1 MKRIFGQRPKDENFS
16 TFLGEAPIPSKK
28 RFLLEECK
36 KHDVSPYVDDATESS
51 SGVYSAIR
59 GVASE
64 AELEKRLIAKK
75 TFRLACRAHV
85 VAILAFLVSLAAL
98 VKSYL

>member
-1 MKRIFGQRPKDENFS
+1 MKRMFGQRPKDEDFS
-16 TFLGEAPIPSKK
+16 TFLGDASIPSKK
-28 RFLLEECK
+28 RLLLEACK
-36 KHDVSPYVDDATESS
+36 KHDVSPYVDDSTESS

-64 AELEKRLIAKK
+64 AELERRLIVKK
-75 TFRLACRAHV
+75 TFGLACRAHI
-85 VAILAFLVSLAAL
+85 VAILAFLVSIAAF